1 MDYRDLCIS
10 TNRRYINWGAIIE
23 DKGYMGVGLVK
34 SSLKEEFGSYNTLLK
49 IMIPKGTKGLYIDL
63 ISNRGGEQELLCARG
78 SKLKVL
84 FTYRRRKKNIII
96 CKMLKSEE
104 ADKSEEI

>member
-1 MDYRDLCIS
+1 
-10 TNRRYINWGAIIE
+10 
-23 DKGYMGVGLVK
+23 MGV
-34 SSLKEEFGSYNTLLK
+34 E
-49 IMIPKGTKGLYIDL
+49 
-63 ISNRGGEQELLCARG
+63 EQELLCARG

>member
-1 MDYRDLCIS
+1 
-10 TNRRYINWGAIIE
+10 
-23 DKGYMGVGLVK
+23 
-34 SSLKEEFGSYNTLLK
+34 
-49 IMIPKGTKGLYIDL
+49 MIPKGTNGLYIDL

-104 ADKSEEI
+104 AVKVKKFDENGRLKYLKG